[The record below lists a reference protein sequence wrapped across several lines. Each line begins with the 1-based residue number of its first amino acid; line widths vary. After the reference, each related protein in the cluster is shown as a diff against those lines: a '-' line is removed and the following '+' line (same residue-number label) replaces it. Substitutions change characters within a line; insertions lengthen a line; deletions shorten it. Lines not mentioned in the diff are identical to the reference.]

1 MLSPDDDS
9 MQDVIAL
16 LQKLD
21 HPVPPVTAK
30 SVMIRAGA
38 AASTRRRVPPL
49 ARWAA
54 AIVMAAGAAGVAYAL
69 PGSPVPR
76 WVAALASRLEA
87 RPEARPPE
95 AAGPAARA
103 RESAG
108 IAVDPGRD
116 LVIVFSASTPG
127 ALARVTLGD
136 GAEVLVRSPVGAVT
150 FTSDAGRLLIRGPGA
165 PDTVTIEI
173 PRGARRVEIRAGGA
187 RVFLKEGVSIDTR
200 AARLGDGDY
209 EIPLAR
215 PPSQDPR

>member
-1 MLSPDDDS
+1 MSPDDDT
-9 MQDVIAL
+9 MPDVIAL
-16 LQKLD
+16 LQTLD
-21 HPVPPVTAK
+21 HPVPPVTAE

-38 AASTRRRVPPL
+38 AAPARGRVPPL

-54 AIVMAAGAAGVAYAL
+54 AIVLAAGAAGVAYAL

-76 WVAALASRLEA
+76 WIAALTSRLEA
-87 RPEARPPE
+87 RPERQPRE
-95 AAGPAARA
+95 AGGAAARA

-108 IAVDPGRD
+108 IAVAPGRD

-136 GAEVLVRSPVGAVT
+136 GAEVVVRSPAGGAT
-150 FTSDAGRLLIRGPGA
+150 FTSDAGRLLIQGPGA

-187 RVFLKEGVSIDTR
+187 RVFLKDGASIDTG
-200 AARLGDGDY
+200 AARLGDGDF